1 MELTE
6 LNNKLS
12 NLVPMSDF
20 KLDNRTSLQ
29 LLKYI
34 EAYTKIIPFENSDK
48 YWNDFFFM
56 ANNTPEKLAELYQG
70 KIAANGK
77 LLPHQAFLLAVLRLL
92 ETPISLLN
100 TLPAAHRELYY
111 RALLGLSPR
120 SAQPDQVALSVE
132 LNPTVTE
139 QLLTKG
145 TLFEAGQDEQGNA
158 LQYALDASLL
168 ANRGYISDLCWLRK
182 KEKQKWMTAAP
193 MDLQAQ
199 VSLPSDG
206 IRLFSE
212 TQHDKPVVGGVLIV
226 SAHLALEKGVRT
238 IIVTF
243 DKDIDAKDLEAQ
255 ISSGN
260 QWLTLTSKV
269 DKKEVTLTLA
279 DKEPASSAPE
289 DLYNFVFTQPV
300 LRLQRK
306 DRQALPAVKSFMGK
320 ENTKDSAS
328 FETYYLTP
336 FGYSSEIEPLEENP
350 ALYLGITDVE
360 PGQTLSLY
368 WKLKSPQQPEKVSWY
383 YLNQCNQWAV
393 LDAWVNDQTQHLYQD
408 GTWQVVLPADASSQA
423 TQMPTGRYWLKAIP
437 KHKDP
442 WEKNPWPYGLSYSEI
457 LHNKKVPVG
466 VLITSAHLVLEKET
480 GQITVTFDKEIDT
493 QDLVAQISSSNQWL
507 TLTSKVDKKEVTL
520 TLADKEPASSA
531 PEDLDNL
538 VFTQP
543 VLWLQRKDSQAFPAV
558 TNLKVQENVVNS
570 KSFEVYHLPKYKD
583 PWLYSLSYNAMTATL
598 ANADSISDSHFLNP
612 LPSGSIQRPVE
623 PIMALAS
630 VNQPWASWNG
640 RVPESHNAFF
650 ERGAQHLSHRN
661 RALTW
666 GNMATLL
673 KEHYVSIFDVKYPS
687 NDELTRVPALAE
699 QQLTIIPAN
708 RYNDSDDPLRPV
720 LNEARRTGM
729 AKWLQQKGS
738 PWAEIKISNPQ
749 YVDVNINYKVKF
761 KPGVNDD
768 FGYRQLRQ
776 QLSKAYMPW
785 SVDEQRPVMLN
796 NSINYYQLLATI
808 QQQPLVER
816 VICLTLKRKKVTK
829 ESSNTASVKAKDN
842 EVLILVWGADDKLQC
857 RGNNDE

>member
-29 LLKYI
+29 LLEYI
-34 EAYTKIIPFENSDK
+34 EKYTQIIPFNQDNK
-48 YWNDFFFM
+48 HWNDFFFM

-70 KIAANGK
+70 EIEANGE

-182 KEKQKWMTAAP
+182 KEKQQWMAAAP

-212 TQHDKPVVGGVLIV
+212 TDQDKPVLGGVLIT
-226 SAHLALEKGVRT
+226 SAQLAMEEGIRKIT
-238 IIVTF
+238 VTF
-243 DKDIDAKDLEAQ
+243 DKDVSSQNLVAQ

-260 QWLTLTSKV
+260 QWLTLKPENSLK
-269 DKKEVTLTLA
+269 DQKQVTLTLA

-423 TQMPTGRYWLKAIP
+423 TQMPTGRYWLKAVVAIP
-437 KHKDP
+437 TLKDS
-442 WEKNPWPYGLSYSEI
+442 WGKNPWLYGL
-457 LHNKKVPVG
+457 N
-466 VLITSAHLVLEKET
+466 
-480 GQITVTFDKEIDT
+480 
-493 QDLVAQISSSNQWL
+493 
-507 TLTSKVDKKEVTL
+507 
-520 TLADKEPASSA
+520 
-531 PEDLDNL
+531 
-538 VFTQP
+538 
-543 VLWLQRKDSQAFPAV
+543 
-558 TNLKVQENVVNS
+558 
-570 KSFEVYHLPKYKD
+570 
-583 PWLYSLSYNAMTATL
+583 YNAMTATL

-687 NDELTRVPALAE
+687 NNELTRVPALAE

-816 VICLTLKRKKVTK
+816 VICLTLKRKKVAKESDNAAPKETTGKNGDNAGLVKIEDKQSDNTTLAETKDKELTLKRKKVAKESDNAAPKEATGKNGDNAVLVKIEDKQSDNTTLAETKDK

-842 EVLILVWGADDKLQC
+842 EVLILVWEADDKLQC

>member
-34 EAYTKIIPFENSDK
+34 EAYTKIIPFENSDQ

-199 VSLPSDG
+199 LSLPSDG
-206 IRLFSE
+206 IRLFNE
-212 TQHDKPVVGGVLIV
+212 TDLDKSVLGGVLITFK
-226 SAHLALEKGVRT
+226 SLAMKEGKKEIT
-238 IIVTF
+238 VTF
-243 DKDIDAKDLEAQ
+243 KEDISGQDLEAQ

-260 QWLTLTSKV
+260 QWLTLIPEV
-269 DKKEVTLTLA
+269 KKTEVTLTFA
-279 DKEPASSAPE
+279 DKEPAISAPE
-289 DLYNFVFTQPV
+289 DLDNLIFSQPV
-300 LRLQRK
+300 LRLQGK
-306 DRQALPAVKSFMGK
+306 DSQRLPAVTALKVQETTVDK
-320 ENTKDSAS
+320 AA

-393 LDAWVNDQTQHLYQD
+393 LDARVNDQTQHLYQD

-423 TQMPTGRYWLKAIP
+423 TQMPTGRYWLKAVVAIP
-437 KHKDP
+437 TLKDS
-442 WEKNPWPYGLSYSEI
+442 WGKNPWLYGL
-457 LHNKKVPVG
+457 N
-466 VLITSAHLVLEKET
+466 
-480 GQITVTFDKEIDT
+480 
-493 QDLVAQISSSNQWL
+493 
-507 TLTSKVDKKEVTL
+507 
-520 TLADKEPASSA
+520 
-531 PEDLDNL
+531 
-538 VFTQP
+538 
-543 VLWLQRKDSQAFPAV
+543 
-558 TNLKVQENVVNS
+558 
-570 KSFEVYHLPKYKD
+570 
-583 PWLYSLSYNAMTATL
+583 YNAMTATL

-708 RYNDSDDPLRPV
+708 RYNDSDEPLRPV

-816 VICLTLKRKKVTK
+816 VICLTLKRKKVAKESDNAAPKETTGKNGDNAGLVKIEDKQSDNTTLAETKDK

-842 EVLILVWGADDKLQC
+842 EVLILVWEADDKLQC

>member
-12 NLVPMSDF
+12 DLVPMSDF

-29 LLKYI
+29 LLEYI
-34 EAYTKIIPFENSDK
+34 EKYTQIIPFDQDNNK
-48 YWNDFFFM
+48 HWNDFFFM

-182 KEKQKWMTAAP
+182 KEKQQWMTAAP

-199 VSLPSDG
+199 LSLPSDG
-206 IRLFSE
+206 IRLFNE
-212 TQHDKPVVGGVLIV
+212 TDLDKSVLGGVLITFK
-226 SAHLALEKGVRT
+226 SLAMKEGKKEIT
-238 IIVTF
+238 VTF
-243 DKDIDAKDLEAQ
+243 KEDISGQDLKAQ

-260 QWLTLTSKV
+260 QWLTLIPEV
-269 DKKEVTLTLA
+269 KKTEVTLTFA
-279 DKEPASSAPE
+279 DKEPAISAPE
-289 DLYNFVFTQPV
+289 DLDNLIFSQPV
-300 LRLQRK
+300 LRLQGEDSQR
-306 DRQALPAVKSFMGK
+306 LPAVTALKVQETTVDK
-320 ENTKDSAS
+320 AA

-408 GTWQVVLPADASSQA
+408 GTWQVVLPADASDQA

-442 WEKNPWPYGLSYSEI
+442 WEKNPWLYGL
-457 LHNKKVPVG
+457 N
-466 VLITSAHLVLEKET
+466 
-480 GQITVTFDKEIDT
+480 
-493 QDLVAQISSSNQWL
+493 
-507 TLTSKVDKKEVTL
+507 
-520 TLADKEPASSA
+520 
-531 PEDLDNL
+531 
-538 VFTQP
+538 
-543 VLWLQRKDSQAFPAV
+543 
-558 TNLKVQENVVNS
+558 
-570 KSFEVYHLPKYKD
+570 
-583 PWLYSLSYNAMTATL
+583 YNAMTATL
-598 ANADSISDSHFLNP
+598 VNADSISDSHFLNP

-630 VNQPWASWNG
+630 VSQPWASWNG

-673 KEHYVSIFDVKYPS
+673 KEHYASIFDVKYPS

-776 QLSKAYMPW
+776 QLSKEYMPW
-785 SVDEQRPVMLN
+785 RVDEQRPVMLN

-816 VICLTLKRKKVTK
+816 VICLTLKRKKVAKESDNAAPKEATGKNGDNAVLVKIEDKQSDNTTLAETKDK

-842 EVLILVWGADDKLQC
+842 EVLILVWEADDKQQC

>member
-12 NLVPMSDF
+12 DLVPMSDF

-29 LLKYI
+29 LLEYI
-34 EAYTKIIPFENSDK
+34 EKYTQIIPFDQDNNK
-48 YWNDFFFM
+48 HWNDFFFM

-100 TLPAAHRELYY
+100 TLPAAHRDLYY

-120 SAQPDQVALSVE
+120 SAQSDQVALSVE

-182 KEKQKWMTAAP
+182 KEKQQWMTAAP

-199 VSLPSDG
+199 LSLPSDG
-206 IRLFSE
+206 IRLFNE
-212 TQHDKPVVGGVLIV
+212 TDLDKSVLGGVLITFK
-226 SAHLALEKGVRT
+226 SLAMKEGKKEIT
-238 IIVTF
+238 VTF
-243 DKDIDAKDLEAQ
+243 KEDISGQDLKAQ

-260 QWLTLTSKV
+260 QWLTLIPEV
-269 DKKEVTLTLA
+269 KKTEVTLTFA
-279 DKEPASSAPE
+279 DKEPAISAPE
-289 DLYNFVFTQPV
+289 DLDNLIFSQPV
-300 LRLQRK
+300 LRLQGEDSQR
-306 DRQALPAVKSFMGK
+306 LPAVTALKVQETTVDK
-320 ENTKDSAS
+320 AA

-408 GTWQVVLPADASSQA
+408 GTWQVVLPADASDQA

-442 WEKNPWPYGLSYSEI
+442 WEKNPWLYGL
-457 LHNKKVPVG
+457 N
-466 VLITSAHLVLEKET
+466 
-480 GQITVTFDKEIDT
+480 
-493 QDLVAQISSSNQWL
+493 
-507 TLTSKVDKKEVTL
+507 
-520 TLADKEPASSA
+520 
-531 PEDLDNL
+531 
-538 VFTQP
+538 
-543 VLWLQRKDSQAFPAV
+543 
-558 TNLKVQENVVNS
+558 
-570 KSFEVYHLPKYKD
+570 
-583 PWLYSLSYNAMTATL
+583 YNAMTATL
-598 ANADSISDSHFLNP
+598 VNADSISDSHFLNP

-630 VNQPWASWNG
+630 VSQPWASWNG

-673 KEHYVSIFDVKYPS
+673 KEHYASIFDVKYPS

-816 VICLTLKRKKVTK
+816 VICLTLKRKKVAK

-842 EVLILVWGADDKLQC
+842 EVLILVWEADDKQQC

>member
-12 NLVPMSDF
+12 DLVPMSDF

-29 LLKYI
+29 LLEYI
-34 EAYTKIIPFENSDK
+34 EKYTQIIPFNQDDK
-48 YWNDFFFM
+48 HWNNFFFM
-56 ANNTPEKLAELYQG
+56 ADNTPEKLAKLYQG
-70 KIAANGK
+70 EIAANGK

-212 TQHDKPVVGGVLIV
+212 TDQDKPVLGGVLIT
-226 SAHLALEKGVRT
+226 SAQLAMEEGIRKIT
-238 IIVTF
+238 VTF
-243 DKDIDAKDLEAQ
+243 DKDVSSQNLVAQ

-260 QWLTLTSKV
+260 QWLTLTAKV
-269 DKKEVTLTLA
+269 AKEGVTLTLS
-279 DKEPASSAPE
+279 DKEPAISAPE
-289 DLYNFVFTQPV
+289 DLDNLIFSQPV
-300 LRLQRK
+300 LRLQGK
-306 DRQALPAVKSFMGK
+306 DSQALPAVTNLKVQETAIDK
-320 ENTKDSAS
+320 AS
-328 FETYYLTP
+328 FETYHLSP
-336 FGYSSEIEPLEENP
+336 FGYSPEIEPLAENP

-408 GTWQVVLPADASSQA
+408 GTWQVVLPADASDQA
-423 TQMPTGRYWLKAIP
+423 TRMPTGRYWLKAIP

-442 WEKNPWPYGLSYSEI
+442 WGKNPWLYGL
-457 LHNKKVPVG
+457 N
-466 VLITSAHLVLEKET
+466 
-480 GQITVTFDKEIDT
+480 
-493 QDLVAQISSSNQWL
+493 
-507 TLTSKVDKKEVTL
+507 
-520 TLADKEPASSA
+520 
-531 PEDLDNL
+531 
-538 VFTQP
+538 
-543 VLWLQRKDSQAFPAV
+543 
-558 TNLKVQENVVNS
+558 
-570 KSFEVYHLPKYKD
+570 
-583 PWLYSLSYNAMTATL
+583 YNAMTATL

-816 VICLTLKRKKVTK
+816 VICLTLKRKKVAKESDNAAPKEATGKNGDNAVLVKIEDKQSDNTMLAETKDK

-842 EVLILVWGADDKLQC
+842 EVLILVWEADDKLQC

>member
-12 NLVPMSDF
+12 DLVPMSDF

-29 LLKYI
+29 LLEYI
-34 EAYTKIIPFENSDK
+34 EKYTQIIPFDQDNNK
-48 YWNDFFFM
+48 HWNDFFFM

-100 TLPAAHRELYY
+100 TLPAAHRDLYY

-182 KEKQKWMTAAP
+182 KEKQQWMAAAP

-289 DLYNFVFTQPV
+289 DLDNFVFTQPV

-306 DRQALPAVKSFMGK
+306 DSQALPAVTHLMGK

-408 GTWQVVLPADASSQA
+408 GTWQVVLPADASDQA

-442 WEKNPWPYGLSYSEI
+442 WEKNPWLYGL
-457 LHNKKVPVG
+457 N
-466 VLITSAHLVLEKET
+466 
-480 GQITVTFDKEIDT
+480 
-493 QDLVAQISSSNQWL
+493 
-507 TLTSKVDKKEVTL
+507 
-520 TLADKEPASSA
+520 
-531 PEDLDNL
+531 
-538 VFTQP
+538 
-543 VLWLQRKDSQAFPAV
+543 
-558 TNLKVQENVVNS
+558 
-570 KSFEVYHLPKYKD
+570 
-583 PWLYSLSYNAMTATL
+583 YNAMTATL
-598 ANADSISDSHFLNP
+598 VNADSISDSHFLNP

-776 QLSKAYMPW
+776 QLSKEYMPW
-785 SVDEQRPVMLN
+785 RVDEQRPVMLN

-816 VICLTLKRKKVTK
+816 VICLTLKRKKVVKESDNAAPKEATGKNGDNAVLVKIEDKQSDNTTLAETKDK

-842 EVLILVWGADDKLQC
+842 EVLILVWEADDKQQC